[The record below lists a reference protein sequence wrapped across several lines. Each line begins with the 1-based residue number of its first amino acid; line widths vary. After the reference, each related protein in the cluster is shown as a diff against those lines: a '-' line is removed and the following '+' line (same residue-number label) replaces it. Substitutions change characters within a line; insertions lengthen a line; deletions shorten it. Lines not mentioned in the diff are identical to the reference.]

1 MYPKNCKQPIKE
13 NYLLNGKLEKT
24 NEPYAIAKIA
34 GIKMCE
40 SYNAQYNTNFK
51 CLMPCN
57 TYGIGDNYHQEN
69 GHLLPALL
77 ITADSCSPFPSRYKV
92 LIGPIQI
99 GFPPISAIE
108 SFNVRIKDLETV
120 QICIFSCDG

>member
-1 MYPKNCKQPIKE
+1 MDPISNWLFWIFKNE
-13 NYLLNGKLEKT
+13 Y
-24 NEPYAIAKIA
+24 
-34 GIKMCE
+34 
-40 SYNAQYNTNFK
+40 
-51 CLMPCN
+51 
-57 TYGIGDNYHQEN
+57 
-69 GHLLPALL
+69 LLPALL